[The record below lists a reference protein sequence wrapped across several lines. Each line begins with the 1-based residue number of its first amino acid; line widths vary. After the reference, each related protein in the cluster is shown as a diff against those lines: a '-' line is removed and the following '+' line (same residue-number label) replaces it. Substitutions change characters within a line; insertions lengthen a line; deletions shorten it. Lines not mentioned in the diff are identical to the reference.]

1 MYFLPLWRLEV
12 QGQDVCRVI
21 FWWDISSWLANGH
34 LLTMSSMCT
43 WRKTSSMF
51 LPCLIMTPVLS
62 DQGPILWLHWA
73 IMMSLK
79 TPCPKSHIGDWGF
92 NRGFWSDMIQSTTG
106 NHLPLLTVQYFSPCL
121 ASPGDLSMKGGHDV
135 AELPAPW
142 EAVCLESLPSL
153 PKITLLLEAA
163 FILAKR

>member
-1 MYFLPLWRLEV
+1 
-12 QGQDVCRVI
+12 
-21 FWWDISSWLANGH
+21 
-34 LLTMSSMCT
+34 
-43 WRKTSSMF
+43 
-51 LPCLIMTPVLS
+51 
-62 DQGPILWLHWA
+62 
-73 IMMSLK
+73 
-79 TPCPKSHIGDWGF
+79 
-92 NRGFWSDMIQSTTG
+92 MIQSTTG

-163 FILAKR
+163 FILAKRQGSGSRRKALKGSLCSYGDTLTMDFPERDMPTSTFNVS